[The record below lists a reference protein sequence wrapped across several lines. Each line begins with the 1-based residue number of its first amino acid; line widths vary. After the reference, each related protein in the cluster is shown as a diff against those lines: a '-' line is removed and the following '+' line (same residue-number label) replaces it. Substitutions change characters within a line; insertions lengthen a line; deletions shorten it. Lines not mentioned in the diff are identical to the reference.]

1 MGILILV
8 FPKSIMKLIDLASSI
23 SPVTKQQIMQD
34 SELVRDIQARLGITS
49 DGIWGG
55 RTEYAVADFCANQHL
70 NNASTGVFG
79 ATFAKTLL
87 EYEKND
93 LITAAQATA
102 IFGRKPTPDQMR
114 DLNRCLVRF
123 EINTPPRIQMFIAQ
137 ICHESGNLKWMKEL
151 ASGSAY
157 EGRRDLGNTKAGWG
171 KLYRGAGVIQ
181 LTGRSNYEAFAKF
194 VDDPKVIELGC
205 DYVSRVF
212 PFTSAGFFW
221 MRNHLNDVIDQGG
234 DIYRVTRIVNGG
246 LNGISDRISHY
257 NRVCRIIK

>member
-1 MGILILV
+1 
-8 FPKSIMKLIDLASSI
+8 MKLIDLAASAI
-23 SPVTKQQIMQD
+23 IVTKQQIMQD
-34 SELVRDIQARLGITS
+34 PELVRDIQARLGITS

-55 RTEYAVADFCANQHL
+55 HTEHAVADFCADTHL
-70 NNASTGVFG
+70 NNSVMCVFG
-79 ATFAKTLL
+79 ATFAKALL
-87 EYEKND
+87 EYEKI
-93 LITAAQATA
+93 LISSAQATA
-102 IFGRKPTPDQMR
+102 IFGRKPTPDQMV

-157 EGRRDLGNTKAGWG
+157 EGRRDLGNTQPGWG

-194 VDDPKVIELGC
+194 VNDPKVIELGC